1 MNNLTQNLTE
11 VITEVTCNTGFITY
25 DNAKLGDFD
34 SRTTK
39 RLARHLRHNFKLAVA
54 DRKFLYNLGRRKLV
68 TETQRLAVVCI
79 ADQLGVSVKG
89 WLL

>member
-1 MNNLTQNLTE
+1 MSIKNLTQKPVNPTPDDKNYFVSE
-11 VITEVTCNTGFITY
+11 KAG
-25 DNAKLGDFD
+25 
-34 SRTTK
+34 RTTK
-39 RLARHLRHNFKLAVA
+39 RLARHLRHNFKLAVE